1 MTSETYS
8 LVDTALKYALWP
20 FLLILIVVLFRKQ
33 IKEFLNTLNSAKK
46 VKLGVDG
53 FSFETNTDNPI
64 INNEVNDEN
73 GKLDPPPI
81 IKEKEIEKT
90 YWYLSVNDLLK
101 DNKIQ
106 EAKTEFETFVR
117 EHKDTINY
125 DAEYAFF
132 SYLLYQTTKDEN
144 ILDDLLLNIKQSK
157 EPNIKKEYVNSYIYC
172 LNLTLQYTKAISFLK
187 KIISE
192 TDDLKINSAYIISL
206 SKIYL
211 SSLDI
216 NKGESEIIKL
226 IRTLSNDD
234 IEKFE
239 DELFLAYLQL
249 AEIEKTKDD
258 KINYALCLDK
268 ALEFK
273 PSNESTLFS
282 AAYESSQ
289 LNFLDSLAISNY
301 SHLENLAPKNDAVIN
316 NLGVAANKLEL
327 KIIACDYYRKAKDL
341 NSSIS
346 YSNIGYKL
354 LEAGCAKEAE
364 ELARVAITFANPD
377 KNNYELL
384 AKIKKDTEE
393 EYVKWQKHKTKSNE
407 KQKFIR
413 NYVGRKYNSPNQ
425 FPTNELWIDEKERQ
439 VKIAITEKSIAITW
453 QDPIKDIKFYG
464 SISNTTLKGIYISSP
479 LQSQT
484 LLGSG
489 DKTITAHC
497 VGYYDEKL
505 SQIIIS
511 ATESDSDLKI
521 ILKKNDNV

>member
-1 MTSETYS
+1 MKPEIYS
-8 LVDTALKYALWP
+8 LIDTALKYALWP
-20 FLLILIVVLFRKQ
+20 SLLILIIILFREQ
-33 IKEFLNTLNSAKK
+33 IKQFINKLNSAEK
-46 VKLGVDG
+46 VQLGVDG
-53 FSFETNTDNPI
+53 FSFETNTDNSS

-73 GKLDPPPI
+73 GKLDTPPI

-90 YWYLSVNDLLK
+90 YWYLPVSDLLK
-101 DNKIQ
+101 DNKVQ
-106 EAKTEFETFVR
+106 EAKTEFENFVR
-117 EHKDTINY
+117 EHKGTINY
-125 DAEYAFF
+125 DAEHAFF
-132 SYLLYQTTKDEN
+132 SFVLFQTTKDEG
-144 ILDDLLLNIKQSK
+144 ILNDLLLNIKQSK
-157 EPNIKKEYVNSYIYC
+157 EPNIQKEYVNSYIHC
-172 LNLTLQYTKAISFLK
+172 LNLTLQYPKAINFLK
-187 KIISE
+187 NLISE
-192 TDDLKINSAYIISL
+192 TDDLKIKSVYITSL
-206 SKIYL
+206 SKIYM

-216 NKGESEIIKL
+216 DNGESEIIKL
-226 IRTLSNDD
+226 IRTLTENDLG
-234 IEKFE
+234 KFD
-239 DELFLAYLQL
+239 DELYIAYLQL
-249 AEIEKTKDD
+249 AEIEKAKDD

-301 SHLENLAPKNDAVIN
+301 SHLENLTPNNDAVIN

-364 ELARVAITFANPD
+364 ELAREAITFPNPD

-384 AKIKKDTEE
+384 AKIKKETEE
-393 EYVKWQKHKTKSNE
+393 EYSKWQKHKAKSNE

-413 NYVGRKYNSPNQ
+413 NYVGIKYNSENQ
-425 FPTNELWIDEKERQ
+425 FPTNEIWFDEKERE
-439 VKIAITEKSIAITW
+439 VKIATTEKSIAITW
-453 QDPIKDIKFYG
+453 QDPTKDIKFYG
-464 SISNTTLKGIYISSP
+464 SISKTTLKGVYISSP

-497 VGYYDEKL
+497 VGYYDEKK

-511 ATESDSDLKI
+511 STESDSDLKI
-521 ILKKNDNV
+521 TLKKNDNV